1 MTTTTHKIFSFPF
14 AILVALSFITGS
26 VQVYASHPAG
36 GTCKHK
42 GGLYSL
48 CATGQGGKNCTKG
61 TQKGKCSQQAKGC
74 TCDTDRA
81 PVLDAAITDFREA
94 FDVILAS
101 PGLPLACDQIAAVAD
116 HLANGLAVLSPLVA
130 EPDFVSTGFLATLDS
145 LLADLLQVQ
154 LNASDCAVTFP
165 AGIEPALLTLKT
177 NYLATFAD
185 LVEVE

>member
-1 MTTTTHKIFSFPF
+1 MTPTTHKNFSIPF

-26 VQVYASHPAG
+26 LQVYASHPAG

-48 CATGQGGKNCTKG
+48 CAAGQGGKKCTRG

-81 PVLDAAITDFREA
+81 PILDAAITDFREA

-101 PGLPLACDQIAAVAD
+101 PGLPLACDQVGAVAD

-130 EPDFVSTGFLATLDS
+130 EPDFVTTGFLATLDS
-145 LLADLLQVQ
+145 LLADLSAVQ
-154 LNASDCAVTFP
+154 LIATACAVVLP
-165 AGIEPALLTLKT
+165 AGIEPTLLTLKT

-185 LVEVE
+185 LVE